1 MVPTIRN
8 HPDSEI
14 ATEDRVLIE
23 GLYERSLRTLRAALA
38 SAVPDEQLFPLI
50 EKAKVCKEFLNLSAS
65 PKQDSRLW
73 QSLVGLVCL
82 AAVLVLAATHLYEV
96 AVSGKVNA
104 SEVQLTLSK
113 PLLVNEPL
121 FGSSI
126 LLINCDH
133 IAGSSLDSIKHL
145 STITIRAQR
154 VTLSNLRVE
163 SPGTLSVRLRGPVT
177 VLHIDGPASGTINVQ
192 GKDASIA
199 GDVNKEIDA
208 VQSRSLFTFP
218 KSGYPTLNV
227 GIDIEIRSLQKWS
240 LVSEDVSAITFW
252 REDLSAAGTRTLR
265 SSLESARLA
274 LPQVD
279 NRVNLRD
286 GDEFVLG
293 GLTLRWLRLAQTNGG
308 MELTFDGKA
317 SVAEAGM
324 PGARNSFRPSHLA
337 YVYAQ
342 YKASILV
349 TSVLLLYGI
358 IVKLVT
364 FARSGK
370 QP

>member
-8 HPDSEI
+8 HQDPEI

-23 GLYERSLRTLRAALA
+23 GLYERSVRTLRAALD
-38 SAVPDEQLFPLI
+38 SGVPDDQLFPLI
-50 EKAKVCKEFLNLSAS
+50 EKAKLCKEFLIVSMP
-65 PKQDSRLW
+65 PKRESRLW

-82 AAVLVLAATHLYEV
+82 ALVFVLAATHLHEV
-96 AVSGKVNA
+96 AVSGKVNS
-104 SEVQLTLSK
+104 SEIQLELSK
-113 PLLVNEPL
+113 PLVVNEPF

-126 LLINCDH
+126 LLINCDR
-133 IAGSSLDSIKHL
+133 IAGSSLDMFSHL

-192 GKDASIA
+192 GKDASIS
-199 GDVNKEIDA
+199 GDVNKGIDA
-208 VQSRSLFTFP
+208 SIPELIYFS
-218 KSGYPTLNV
+218 KSGYDPGR
-227 GIDIEIRSLQKWS
+227 GIDIEIRSLKKWS
-240 LVSEDVSAITFW
+240 LVSENVSAITFW
-252 REDLSAAGTRTLR
+252 RADLSGAGTRTLR

-279 NRVNLRD
+279 SRINLHD

-293 GLTLRWLRLAQTNGG
+293 GLTLRWLRLAQINEG
-308 MELTFDGKA
+308 MELTFDGNA

-349 TSVLLLYGI
+349 TSVLLLYGV

-364 FARSGK
+364 FVRSGK